1 MELNTKEKN
10 NIQQIINTY
19 DNNLEIFKRKYLNIE
34 VEKEFKELF
43 KGTVVLL
50 LENIVLLYSK
60 ILQKKPELKFSKS
73 AEKISNINSLMDCLK
88 NDTKLLGCDV
98 NEVIMRGYVS
108 YFYTKYRDLM
118 MDWDISKIKNIE
130 ESDVKDVV
138 NNTVTSQEVMEMA
151 KGYFNIVPEIVMM
164 VNLVKEKEILKLLY
178 LLNNINVIIDVYLYK
193 KNLLKL

>member
-50 LENIVLLYSK
+50 LENIVLLYN
-60 ILQKKPELKFSKS
+60 LRQKKPELKFSKS